1 MMVGYLIRSK
11 VGDAVL
17 DIKDEKFSLFLFVCL
32 FCFFLEPHLWH
43 MEVPKLGGELEL
55 QVLAYATATT
65 MQVLI
70 CVCEL
75 HHISRQC

>member
-1 MMVGYLIRSK
+1 MGYLIRSK

-43 MEVPKLGGELEL
+43 MEVPKLGVQLEL
-55 QVLAYATATT
+55 QPPAYTTATA
-65 MQVLI
+65 MPDP
-70 CVCEL
+70 
-75 HHISRQC
+75 